1 MRLSAD
7 GLCARPAWSRDGQR
21 IAYLRSSATQPP
33 ELIVQDA
40 RAGAPARQLTES
52 RPDPAMT
59 ADFVEPTAVT
69 WRSKDGMDV
78 HGVLLRP
85 RGANGGSHPALMY
98 FHGKGGM
105 NLKGWGG
112 LPDYV
117 FHQYLV
123 RRGYAVLFVN
133 WRGTHVGYGA
143 AYEQANFRDYGGGEL
158 DDVVTGAQML
168 AEKVSVDPK
177 RVACWGESYGGY
189 MTMLAITKT
198 PDVCSVGVSLYGVSD
213 WTTFLQQS
221 KRKLWRMRLVAKLG
235 DPAKDPELW
244 NKSAAIRYAPQAHAP
259 LLILQ
264 GMDDDGVM
272 PVQGESLY
280 DAMHRL
286 GKNVE
291 YVAYVGEGHGF
302 RHTGSLQDL
311 YDRVDGF
318 MSKVNEPGGPAR
330 TH

>member
-1 MRLSAD
+1 M
-7 GLCARPAWSRDGQR
+7 
-21 IAYLRSSATQPP
+21 
-33 ELIVQDA
+33 
-40 RAGAPARQLTES
+40 GAPARQLTES

-168 AEKVSVDPK
+168 TEKVSVDPK